1 MKARIC
7 KEKHWNVHLRFF
19 LVMMG
24 DLLFSVSVLAQSNLI
39 TGKVIDNASEPIIGA
54 SIQSSV
60 VGKGTISNMNGDFSI
75 EVPVGTEL
83 TISFLGY
90 RTQKIKVSDMRSLV
104 IKLLEDT
111 QALDEVVVV
120 GYGVQKKESLTG
132 AISNIKNDEII
143 KTKATSLAQS
153 LEGKVSGLKIRQN
166 DGEPGQFRSDINIRG
181 LGTPLFIIDGIVRDG
196 ANEFQRLNPDD
207 IESISFLKDGTAAIY
222 GMNSANGAIV
232 VTTKKGYKGKAK
244 ISLSANWGWSKPT
257 NIPRMA
263 NAAQYMELRNDAAIL
278 GEGNPLVTKEELE
291 LWKTGASGYA
301 STDLYDHVI
310 KNSSIQQQYTLSLQG
325 GSDIVSYFGSF
336 SYASDEGLLKS
347 GDLGYEKFTFRSNTD
362 IKIVKGLT
370 AGVNLAGRYD
380 KTSQPWNSFYEIF
393 KQTRVNVPTVPAY
406 ANNNPD
412 YLATQSMGINPIAL
426 ADADMTGYHYYYN
439 KNFQSTFTLK
449 YEVPFVQ
456 GLSIQGQL
464 GYDYNHNKHKGLRK
478 KFSTYTYAIET
489 DEYIENEYNNPSM
502 IQVNN
507 NEASRLDMQAQIS
520 YNRLFNDTHNVSAT
534 LVYERRQEKSDWS
547 NIERKFDLLTY
558 DEVDYAGLKDA
569 VSGGM
574 SNEQAFI
581 SYVGRFNYDYKG
593 RYLLELGFRNDG
605 SYRYAPGSR
614 WAFSLWGLLVG
625 VCRKRSF

>member
-362 IKIVKGLT
+362 IKIAKGLT

-569 VSGGM
+569 VSGGGCPTNRLLSRM
-574 SNEQAFI
+574 S
-581 SYVGRFNYDYKG
+581 VGLTMITKEGIY
-593 RYLLELGFRNDG
+593 
-605 SYRYAPGSR
+605 
-614 WAFSLWGLLVG
+614 
-625 VCRKRSF
+625 

>member
-347 GDLGYEKFTFRSNTD
+347 GDLRYEKFTFRSNTD
-362 IKIVKGLT
+362 IKIAKGLT

-489 DEYIENEYNNPSM
+489 DEYMENEYNNPSM

-614 WAFSLWGLLVG
+614 
-625 VCRKRSF
+625 

>member
-347 GDLGYEKFTFRSNTD
+347 GDLRYEKFTFRSNTD
-362 IKIVKGLT
+362 IKIAKGLT

-574 SNEQAFI
+574 SNEQACI
-581 SYVGRFNYDYKG
+581 SYVGLFNYD
-593 RYLLELGFRNDG
+593 
-605 SYRYAPGSR
+605 
-614 WAFSLWGLLVG
+614 
-625 VCRKRSF
+625 

>member
-347 GDLGYEKFTFRSNTD
+347 GDLRYEKFTFRSNTD
-362 IKIVKGLT
+362 IKIAKGLT

-489 DEYIENEYNNPSM
+489 DEYMENEYNNPSM

-581 SYVGRFNYDYKG
+581 SYVVRFNYDY
-593 RYLLELGFRNDG
+593 
-605 SYRYAPGSR
+605 
-614 WAFSLWGLLVG
+614 
-625 VCRKRSF
+625 

>member
-291 LWKTGASGYA
+291 LWKTGAS
-301 STDLYDHVI
+301 
-310 KNSSIQQQYTLSLQG
+310 
-325 GSDIVSYFGSF
+325 
-336 SYASDEGLLKS
+336 
-347 GDLGYEKFTFRSNTD
+347 
-362 IKIVKGLT
+362 
-370 AGVNLAGRYD
+370 
-380 KTSQPWNSFYEIF
+380 
-393 KQTRVNVPTVPAY
+393 
-406 ANNNPD
+406 
-412 YLATQSMGINPIAL
+412 
-426 ADADMTGYHYYYN
+426 
-439 KNFQSTFTLK
+439 
-449 YEVPFVQ
+449 
-456 GLSIQGQL
+456 
-464 GYDYNHNKHKGLRK
+464 
-478 KFSTYTYAIET
+478 
-489 DEYIENEYNNPSM
+489 
-502 IQVNN
+502 
-507 NEASRLDMQAQIS
+507 
-520 YNRLFNDTHNVSAT
+520 
-534 LVYERRQEKSDWS
+534 
-547 NIERKFDLLTY
+547 
-558 DEVDYAGLKDA
+558 
-569 VSGGM
+569 
-574 SNEQAFI
+574 
-581 SYVGRFNYDYKG
+581 
-593 RYLLELGFRNDG
+593 
-605 SYRYAPGSR
+605 
-614 WAFSLWGLLVG
+614 
-625 VCRKRSF
+625 

>member
-54 SIQSSV
+54 SIQFSV

-291 LWKTGASGYA
+291 LWRTGASGYA

-362 IKIVKGLT
+362 IKIAKGLT

-439 KNFQSTFTLK
+439 RNFQSTFTLK

-569 VSGGM
+569 VSGGCPTNRLLSRM
-574 SNEQAFI
+574 S
-581 SYVGRFNYDYKG
+581 VGLTMITKEGIY
-593 RYLLELGFRNDG
+593 
-605 SYRYAPGSR
+605 
-614 WAFSLWGLLVG
+614 
-625 VCRKRSF
+625 

>member
-291 LWKTGASGYA
+291 LWRTGASGYA

-362 IKIVKGLT
+362 IKIAKGLT

>member
-19 LVMMG
+19 FVMMG
-24 DLLFSVSVLAQSNLI
+24 ALLFSASVLAQSNLI
-39 TGKVIDNASEPIIGA
+39 TGKVIDNANEPIIGA

-60 VGKGTISNMNGDFSI
+60 AGKGTISNMNGDFSI

-222 GMNSANGAIV
+222 GMNSANGAII

-257 NIPRMA
+257 NIPKMT

-291 LWKTGASGYA
+291 LWKTGAPGYA

-362 IKIVKGLT
+362 IKIAKGLT

-456 GLSIQGQL
+456 GLFVQGQL

-581 SYVGRFNYDYKG
+581 SYVGRFN
-593 RYLLELGFRNDG
+593 
-605 SYRYAPGSR
+605 
-614 WAFSLWGLLVG
+614 
-625 VCRKRSF
+625 

>member
-347 GDLGYEKFTFRSNTD
+347 GDLRYEKFTFRSNTD
-362 IKIVKGLT
+362 IKIAKGLT

-489 DEYIENEYNNPSM
+489 DEYMENEYNNPSM

-569 VSGGM
+569 VSGGDV
-574 SNEQAFI
+574 QRTGF
-581 SYVGRFNYDYKG
+581 
-593 RYLLELGFRNDG
+593 YL
-605 SYRYAPGSR
+605 
-614 WAFSLWGLLVG
+614 
-625 VCRKRSF
+625 VCRSV

>member
-207 IESISFLKDGTAAIY
+207 IESISVLKDAASASIY
-222 GMNSANGAIV
+222 GAKAAFGV
-232 VTTKKGYKGKAK
+232 VLITTKKGAK
-244 ISLSANWGWSKPT
+244 
-257 NIPRMA
+257 
-263 NAAQYMELRNDAAIL
+263 
-278 GEGNPLVTKEELE
+278 
-291 LWKTGASGYA
+291 
-301 STDLYDHVI
+301 
-310 KNSSIQQQYTLSLQG
+310 
-325 GSDIVSYFGSF
+325 SD
-336 SYASDEGLLKS
+336 
-347 GDLGYEKFTFRSNTD
+347 
-362 IKIVKGLT
+362 
-370 AGVNLAGRYD
+370 
-380 KTSQPWNSFYEIF
+380 
-393 KQTRVNVPTVPAY
+393 RVNVSYQGNLSFQNMAKEMKMGQFNALEYSVEAMKRSGKTATGGISFFMTESGLERAREWQNKYGGKLGPDDPYVY
-406 ANNNPD
+406 GRDWYVDANGRNIG
-412 YLATQSMGINPIAL
+412 LR
-426 ADADMTGYHYYYN
+426 
-439 KNFQSTFTLK
+439 TFD
-449 YEVPFVQ
+449 P
-456 GLSIQGQL
+456 
-464 GYDYNHNKHKGLRK
+464 YDY
-478 KFSTYTYAIET
+478 
-489 DEYIENEYNNPSM
+489 M
-502 IQVNN
+502 IR
-507 NEASRLDMQAQIS
+507 EWAPTHS
-520 YNRLFNDTHNVSAT
+520 HNVSING
-534 LVYERRQEKSDWS
+534 KSGKTTY
-547 NIERKFDLLTY
+547 NI
-558 DEVDYAGLKDA
+558 GLGYLHQNGMMKPAKLFCAA
-569 VSGGM
+569 VGS
-574 SNEQAFI
+574 
-581 SYVGRFNYDYKG
+581 
-593 RYLLELGFRNDG
+593 ELR
-605 SYRYAPGSR
+605 
-614 WAFSLWGLLVG
+614 
-625 VCRKRSF
+625 

>member
-1 MKARIC
+1 
-7 KEKHWNVHLRFF
+7 
-19 LVMMG
+19 MMG

-347 GDLGYEKFTFRSNTD
+347 GDLRYEKFTFRSNTD
-362 IKIVKGLT
+362 IKIAKGLT

-569 VSGGM
+569 VSGGCPTNRLLSRM
-574 SNEQAFI
+574 S
-581 SYVGRFNYDYKG
+581 VGLTMITKEGIY
-593 RYLLELGFRNDG
+593 
-605 SYRYAPGSR
+605 
-614 WAFSLWGLLVG
+614 
-625 VCRKRSF
+625 

>member
-291 LWKTGASGYA
+291 LWRTGASGYA

-362 IKIVKGLT
+362 IKIAKGLT

-558 DEVDYAGLKDA
+558 DEVDYA
-569 VSGGM
+569 
-574 SNEQAFI
+574 
-581 SYVGRFNYDYKG
+581 
-593 RYLLELGFRNDG
+593 
-605 SYRYAPGSR
+605 
-614 WAFSLWGLLVG
+614 
-625 VCRKRSF
+625 

>member
-347 GDLGYEKFTFRSNTD
+347 GDLRYEKFTFRSNTD
-362 IKIVKGLT
+362 IKIAKGLT

-574 SNEQAFI
+574 SNEQAL
-581 SYVGRFNYDYKG
+581 SRMSVGLTMITKEGIY
-593 RYLLELGFRNDG
+593 
-605 SYRYAPGSR
+605 
-614 WAFSLWGLLVG
+614 
-625 VCRKRSF
+625 

>member
-7 KEKHWNVHLRFF
+7 KEKHWNVLLRFF

-362 IKIVKGLT
+362 IKIAKGLT

-569 VSGGM
+569 VSG
-574 SNEQAFI
+574 
-581 SYVGRFNYDYKG
+581 
-593 RYLLELGFRNDG
+593 L
-605 SYRYAPGSR
+605 
-614 WAFSLWGLLVG
+614 SLIHI
-625 VCRKRSF
+625 

>member
-347 GDLGYEKFTFRSNTD
+347 GDLRYEKFTFRSNTD
-362 IKIVKGLT
+362 IKIAKGLT

-569 VSGGM
+569 VSGGDV
-574 SNEQAFI
+574 QRTGF
-581 SYVGRFNYDYKG
+581 
-593 RYLLELGFRNDG
+593 YL
-605 SYRYAPGSR
+605 
-614 WAFSLWGLLVG
+614 
-625 VCRKRSF
+625 VCRSV

>member
-1 MKARIC
+1 
-7 KEKHWNVHLRFF
+7 
-19 LVMMG
+19 
-24 DLLFSVSVLAQSNLI
+24 
-39 TGKVIDNASEPIIGA
+39 
-54 SIQSSV
+54 
-60 VGKGTISNMNGDFSI
+60 
-75 EVPVGTEL
+75 
-83 TISFLGY
+83 
-90 RTQKIKVSDMRSLV
+90 MRSLV

-336 SYASDEGLLKS
+336 SYASD
-347 GDLGYEKFTFRSNTD
+347 
-362 IKIVKGLT
+362 
-370 AGVNLAGRYD
+370 
-380 KTSQPWNSFYEIF
+380 
-393 KQTRVNVPTVPAY
+393 
-406 ANNNPD
+406 
-412 YLATQSMGINPIAL
+412 
-426 ADADMTGYHYYYN
+426 
-439 KNFQSTFTLK
+439 
-449 YEVPFVQ
+449 
-456 GLSIQGQL
+456 
-464 GYDYNHNKHKGLRK
+464 
-478 KFSTYTYAIET
+478 
-489 DEYIENEYNNPSM
+489 
-502 IQVNN
+502 
-507 NEASRLDMQAQIS
+507 
-520 YNRLFNDTHNVSAT
+520 
-534 LVYERRQEKSDWS
+534 
-547 NIERKFDLLTY
+547 
-558 DEVDYAGLKDA
+558 A
-569 VSGGM
+569 VSYTHLRAH
-574 SNEQAFI
+574 ET
-581 SYVGRFNYDYKG
+581 
-593 RYLLELGFRNDG
+593 
-605 SYRYAPGSR
+605 
-614 WAFSLWGLLVG
+614 
-625 VCRKRSF
+625 